1 MQNQLEILASY
12 LRNKDFGDFYDG
24 IAGVIDEIYA
34 IGGEDPVRLIKL
46 FTYLG
51 QNLLDTRSVYGD
63 SGNISELFPINE
75 VLILD
80 RKHQNSGSSESWII
94 CSGETVSAVI
104 RCWRIFLFI

>member
-46 FTYLG
+46 LPIWDRTCWTPGVCMATAETY
-51 QNLLDTRSVYGD
+51 QN
-63 SGNISELFPINE
+63 
-75 VLILD
+75 
-80 RKHQNSGSSESWII
+80 
-94 CSGETVSAVI
+94 CS
-104 RCWRIFLFI
+104 RLMRY